1 MNVIING
8 KDITVLTEKLT
19 FSSSVDSLAVS
30 ASLSFPYYENTDFK
44 VDINLGD
51 SIEIIHNE
59 SIYKGIVISVEEEEK
74 KKNIKAMDMAF
85 YLNRNKIL
93 KQIRN
98 TTGNEA
104 IKSICSEQGIPISID
119 GLDTKI
125 NKVYRSESISSVI
138 KDIIEQDSKQ
148 SGNKYVI
155 YSKDNTIYI
164 EKQGTTVFNVSFKF
178 ANEHLTD
185 DRLITNAKHTKS
197 IEELVNSVKVYS
209 NDDKSTNLL
218 SEATDG
224 NSVGKYGRLEE
235 VVELQSLE
243 AKKADEV
250 AQTTLKSSNKV
261 KETLNIDLATDDY
274 ILAGVSIMYK
284 SKKYLVS
291 SCELNF
297 NNNYFTASLNLKEL
311 D

>member
-8 KDITVLTEKLT
+8 KDITVLTEKLS

-30 ASLSFPYYENTDFK
+30 ASLSVPYYENTDFK

-51 SIEIIHNE
+51 SIEIVHKE

-104 IKSICSEQGIPISID
+104 IKSICSEQGIPINID

-155 YSKDNTIYI
+155 FSKDNNIYI
-164 EKQGTTVFNVSFKF
+164 EKQGTTVFNISFKF
-178 ANEHLTD
+178 ANEYLTD
-185 DRLITNAKHTKS
+185 ERLITNAKHTKS

-243 AKKADEV
+243 VKKADEV

-261 KETLNIDLATDDY
+261 KETLNIELATDDY
-274 ILAGVSIMYK
+274 ILAGVSMMYK
-284 SKKYLVS
+284 NKKYLVN